1 MDTQEQ
7 DRMAERLAHA
17 ADGVVVG
24 AVPLDALMRGGRRRR
39 VRRALLSGA
48 LALAVLVPLGGVAV
62 SLAREDRP
70 AEVAVPQPPEEDS
83 VTADL
88 GSVDAAGV
96 LFHAKITVQRFP
108 IRFVKRPASLPPDWE
123 VPKEGPWPWVDVDFD
138 GPPLR
143 EPRIFSYGP
152 SDVEAD
158 QTGVL
163 IQSHRV
169 DLDRP
174 GDAMERFRTLAVGQI
189 KPEFRRVVITWK
201 DGSTSEPR
209 LQSVPKSDRLWFI
222 AGAKAWVKPDFVDLY
237 DASGKHTRQ
246 ELPQ

>member
-7 DRMAERLAHA
+7 DRMTERLARA
-17 ADGVVVG
+17 ADEVVVG

-70 AEVAVPQPPEEDS
+70 AEVAVPQPPEDDS

-88 GSVDAAGV
+88 GSVEADGV

-108 IRFVKRPASLPPDWE
+108 TRIMPRPASLPPDWE
-123 VPKEGPWPWVDVDFD
+123 VPKEGPWPWSFIDFD

-143 EPRIFSYGP
+143 EPAMFHFRP
-152 SDVEAD
+152 SGLEAD

-163 IQSHRV
+163 FSSHRV

-174 GDAMERFRTLAVGQI
+174 GDAMERFRTLAVGQVR
-189 KPEFRRVVITWK
+189 PEFRRVVITWE

-222 AGAKAWVKPDFVDLY
+222 AGAKAWVKPDFVDVY
-237 DASGKHTRQ
+237 DASGKRTRMDVT
-246 ELPQ
+246 